1 MEVKNMLY
9 YGVIVALIG
18 GIFIAVQGGINGMM
32 GNRVGLFPTVIVPII
47 TQFIILTTVV
57 LVKRDLVGNILKLKD
72 IKFGVGFL
80 IISALL
86 GLGIM
91 TTLTLSVMEIG
102 PLVAFAIVI
111 LSQLFTSMIVE
122 HFGLFEMAQKSI
134 SGYRVAGLLA
144 MLLGIM
150 LFNK

>member
-1 MEVKNMLY
+1 MLY

-32 GNRVGLFPTVIVPII
+32 GNRVGLFPTVIVPVI

-80 IISALL
+80 VISALL

-111 LSQLFTSMIVE
+111 FSQLFTSMIVE

-144 MLLGIM
+144 MLLGII